1 MELIHWRIGDYSVFG
16 YSAWQ
21 LQMYVQELMAITQS
35 YNAEG
40 SLDHQGSLFLCSAP
54 LPQTKRE
61 GRGQASHVQMPANE
75 TKRNIR
81 EVICV
86 SDVENKA
93 S

>member
-1 MELIHWRIGDYSVFG
+1 MELIHWRIGDYSDFG
-16 YSAWQ
+16 YFDWQ
-21 LQMYVQELMAITQS
+21 LQIYV
-35 YNAEG
+35 AEG
-40 SLDHQGSLFLCSAP
+40 SLDHQGSLFYCSTR

-61 GRGQASHVQMPANE
+61 RRGQASHVQMPENE

-86 SDVENKA
+86 SDVENKV